1 MNPKKTIKRCLV
13 CDQTSDQLPLMALE
27 YNGAQHWICSQH
39 LPLLIHK
46 PEQLIGK
53 LKGVEN
59 LIAVEASEA

>member
-13 CDQTSDQLPLMALE
+13 CDRTSDQLPLMALE

>member
-1 MNPKKTIKRCLV
+1 MNPKKTIKKCLV
-13 CDQTSDQLPLMALE
+13 CDRTSDQLPLMALE